1 MNILMPQLGET
12 VSEGK
17 ILRWFKSV
25 GDAVTVG
32 ENLCEI
38 ETDKVTVEVP
48 ATEAGILSAIKV
60 EEGTVAPVGMVIAVV
75 GEEGPAEAAGA
86 TSIAPP
92 PPPPPPEPI
101 KSTDSIQPTTARHL
115 DPYREVQTPQGNFG
129 AARLGNGA
137 TATPLARRLAAT
149 GGVDI
154 ASITGTGPRGRITGK
169 DVEAALAKRGTAAP
183 ALDRAENF
191 SELIGDVHRSRPHEV
206 VPVDGM
212 RRTIARRLG
221 ESKSTVPHFYLSID
235 VDLDLLGKMRAEANA
250 GAPKDAE
257 GKPAY
262 KLSINDF
269 LIKALGLALQ
279 EVPHAN
285 AIWSGS
291 EVLSFAHSDIGVAVA
306 VEGGLFTPVL
316 HAVEQMPLSVIS
328 QQVKSLAAR
337 ARTRSLQPHEYQGGT
352 SSISNL
358 GMYGVREF
366 SAIIN
371 PPQSSI
377 LAVGGSHRHAVETPD
392 GGVAF
397 VDQLTATLSCD
408 HRVIDGVTGAEVL
421 ASFKALVENPLRML
435 I

>member
-1 MNILMPQLGET
+1 M
-12 VSEGK
+12 
-17 ILRWFKSV
+17 
-25 GDAVTVG
+25 
-32 ENLCEI
+32 
-38 ETDKVTVEVP
+38 
-48 ATEAGILSAIKV
+48 
-60 EEGTVAPVGMVIAVV
+60 
-75 GEEGPAEAAGA
+75 
-86 TSIAPP
+86 
-92 PPPPPPEPI
+92 
-101 KSTDSIQPTTARHL
+101 
-115 DPYREVQTPQGNFG
+115 QTPQGNFG

-137 TATPLARRLAAT
+137 TAKPLARRLAAT

-285 AIWSGS
+285 AIW
-291 EVLSFAHSDIGVAVA
+291 
-306 VEGGLFTPVL
+306 
-316 HAVEQMPLSVIS
+316 
-328 QQVKSLAAR
+328 
-337 ARTRSLQPHEYQGGT
+337 
-352 SSISNL
+352 
-358 GMYGVREF
+358 
-366 SAIIN
+366 
-371 PPQSSI
+371 
-377 LAVGGSHRHAVETPD
+377 
-392 GGVAF
+392 
-397 VDQLTATLSCD
+397 
-408 HRVIDGVTGAEVL
+408 
-421 ASFKALVENPLRML
+421 
-435 I
+435 